1 MLANILKL
9 YHCDLSKLY
18 EQFQGTQNSRKNFSE
33 KLYMIF
39 ETFLPILQYNGNL
52 LQNVYKLNLPYSAN
66 NLYLNGIQILEYCQS
81 NDGVLG
87 GLILYNNKVLAS
99 QLSVDLTKTLVTT
112 DPVRI
117 KTTGEQI
124 NVNFHVPIG
133 CSLIKVYIS
142 ISEYTHL
149 SRQMK
154 RSAEAIS
161 LNPQNVLPF
170 QIKKKSKEQS
180 SMKRDKS
187 LIFTKIHEEEP
198 LIMEN
203 PSPIE
208 NPKRYNRP
216 NHLPLKFKTIQTR
229 DLPESGIASINF
241 DETDSFPDFIGKTS
255 VCSTPMT
262 ENKLLAGP
270 ILSIFASKDEDL
282 KLKEEK
288 PKEPK
293 KLEKVFINY
302 AMNPFKTIQRKNSW
316 NELNNIRELEEN
328 EEILDTCDSFN
339 VYNTITDPLYPIFNQ
354 KRQPL
359 SKLLF
364 EEYHNIYFKTEKPI
378 IPSQITSILKP
389 SRFEVKKID
398 EIPEASLPSKY
409 DLSIMSKMKIGKK
422 KMLKLPL
429 KSLSLDQDPEKP
441 STSAA
446 YVPSSIFDSPSTRTK
461 KYMGGLQLTPLMT
474 KLTALAMSE
483 NDNFSNYDPPTPTSS
498 YYSADTPIDNNP
510 NKMFLN
516 RLNKAKEE
524 KPEINLGSESEI
536 KRVTLFVCGQQN
548 MTLMLLLDE
557 KSTNNQQLIQ
567 KMFDLCV
574 SHLNKLETKLNDIIN
589 VDNLENKTNS
599 DYSFINFDKKWDL
612 LKRGGGWQIN
622 DLQSLLLIHNDFNEN
637 PRLSDIILR

>member
-1 MLANILKL
+1 M
-9 YHCDLSKLY
+9 
-18 EQFQGTQNSRKNFSE
+18 
-33 KLYMIF
+33 
-39 ETFLPILQYNGNL
+39 
-52 LQNVYKLNLPYSAN
+52 
-66 NLYLNGIQILEYCQS
+66 NGIQILEYCQS
-81 NDGVLG
+81 NDRVLG

-99 QLSVDLTKTLVTT
+99 QLSVDLTKILVTT

-117 KTTGEQI
+117 KTTGELI
-124 NVNFHVPIG
+124 NVNFHVPNG

-142 ISEYTHL
+142 VAEYTQL
-149 SRQMK
+149 NRQMK
-154 RSAEAIS
+154 RSAEATS
-161 LNPQNVLPF
+161 LNPQNILPF
-170 QIKKKSKEQS
+170 QMKKKTKEQN

-208 NPKRYNRP
+208 NPKRFNRP

-270 ILSIFASKDEDL
+270 ILSIFANKDEDL
-282 KLKEEK
+282 QPKQEK
-288 PKEPK
+288 QKEPK
-293 KLEKVFINY
+293 KLEKVFINF

-328 EEILDTCDSFN
+328 EEILETQSSYN
-339 VYNTITDPLYPIFNQ
+339 VYNTITDPVYPIFNQ

-364 EEYHNIYFKTEKPI
+364 EEYYNLYFKSEKPSI
-378 IPSQITSILKP
+378 TPQITSILKP
-389 SRFEVKKID
+389 SRFEVKKT
-398 EIPEASLPSKY
+398 EVVEESPQPTKY
-409 DLSIMSKMKIGKK
+409 ELSIMNKMKIGKK

-429 KSLSLDQDPEKP
+429 KSLSLDLDPEKP

-446 YVPSSIFDSPSTRTK
+446 YVPSSIFDSPSTRAK

-483 NDNFSNYDPPTPTSS
+483 NENLLNYDLPTPSS
-498 YYSADTPIDNNP
+498 FYSAETPVEGTS
-510 NKMFLN
+510 KMFLN

-524 KPEINLGSESEI
+524 KPDFNLGSESEV

-557 KSTNNQQLIQ
+557 KSNSNQQLIQ
-567 KMFDLCV
+567 RMFDLCV

-599 DYSFINFDKKWDL
+599 DYSFINFDKKWDI
-612 LKRGGGWQIN
+612 LKRGGGWQID
-622 DLQSLLLIHNDFNEN
+622 DLQSLLLIHNDFAEN
-637 PRLSDIILR
+637 SKLSDIILR